1 MNILSLLNDKDNE
14 EKLEKEYLSKHSD
27 NEARTYKIE
36 EKIDQLENELTLLT
50 KSYNFKKKE
59 LLLKDDEEN
68 ECRSEIA
75 LIEKR
80 LLQLGYS
87 IYY

>member
-27 NEARTYKIE
+27 NEARTYEIE

>member
-14 EKLEKEYLSKHSD
+14 EKLEKEYSSKYSD
-27 NEARTYKIE
+27 NEARTYVIE

-50 KSYNFKKKE
+50 KSYNFKKKQ

-68 ECRSEIA
+68 QCRSEIA

>member
-14 EKLEKEYLSKHSD
+14 EKLEKEYSSKHSD
-27 NEARTYKIE
+27 NEARTYVIE

-50 KSYNFKKKE
+50 KSYNFKKKQ

-68 ECRSEIA
+68 QCRSEIA